1 MIKKIIKT
9 IYVLVVFLFIYF
21 VFKIYFSEN
30 NIKEIN
36 KNRLNIEENLKKS
49 LSNLPVLE
57 NDTKDII
64 EYNSNFDI
72 KKSIKKKRNFWK
84 LLSINE

>member
-9 IYVLVVFLFIYF
+9 IYVLVIFLFIYF